1 MKALN
6 GAQVPGLRAA
16 WAAEGG
22 LAALWVLANGVNGL
36 SYRPQLDDWFY
47 IGRAATW
54 ACGAPW
60 GLYLAHYLYASRPLS
75 FMADVMLWSRFWPHL
90 AVPWAFMLA
99 VMFVTAILTRRLVQ
113 SLTGQPFWWGT
124 AAILFFPGAVEGQD
138 WLVGSTGIVAMLFFG
153 VLGFWALVLALRAV
167 SRRRTWIWVGAAFL
181 AFLVSDLCYEQAW
194 FVVAALLLLFGWVN
208 RRRFW
213 QIVAPGAAALAA
225 TAGWYLAH
233 RAEMAANG
241 HVAVHSLAEALTE
254 LRLVVPQ
261 VVALWTV
268 ILKAA
273 THESL
278 IVWRVSGW
286 WWAAALPLAA
296 LTGWAVARA
305 ARRAPEGPGWSWVA
319 VGVAVWGLSYFTWLL
334 AQYGWVSTRSMA
346 LAAFGA
352 AAVLEGLLMLA
363 RRAWPGRDAVAAATG
378 FLLAV
383 ALLMG
388 ANLRAQDLV
397 AYRASGRLDASLA
410 SRTLAI
416 LNAHH
421 IKSGVLVTSFSPLT
435 WVPWDYFYH
444 NHIQDNWSAPSG
456 IQFMLEDMSHGH
468 NRYVVMFP
476 SPAAHED
483 RAVGLVAVT
492 TPPKAQDLSMAGA
505 TSGIVLEVRY
515 GGLHPSLVRAVW
527 YGPTVQPVDRS
538 GPPLSCVLGP

>member
-1 MKALN
+1 M
-6 GAQVPGLRAA
+6 
-16 WAAEGG
+16 
-22 LAALWVLANGVNGL
+22 AALWVLANGVNGF
-36 SYRPQLDDWFY
+36 SYRPQLDDWFF
-47 IGRAATW
+47 IGHAATW

-90 AVPWAFMLA
+90 AGPWAFMLA
-99 VMFVTAILTRRLVQ
+99 LMFFTAILTRRLVQ
-113 SLTGQPFWWGT
+113 RLTGQPFWWGT

-138 WLVGSTGIVAMLFFG
+138 WLVGSTAIVAMLFFA
-153 VLGFWALVLALRAV
+153 VLGFWALALSLQAV
-167 SRRRTWIWVGAAFL
+167 SRRRQWAWWSAAFG
-181 AFLVSDLCYEQAW
+181 AFLISDLCYEQGW
-194 FVVAALLLLFGWVN
+194 FVVVALLLLFGWVN

-213 QIVAPGAAALAA
+213 QVVTPGAAALAA

-233 RAEMAANG
+233 RAQMASNG
-241 HVAVHSLAEALTE
+241 HTSVHSLAQALAE
-254 LRLVVPQ
+254 FRLVAPQ
-261 VVALWTV
+261 VAALWTV

-296 LTGWAVARA
+296 LGGWAVARA
-305 ARRAPEGPGWSWVA
+305 ARRAPESPWFAWIA
-319 VGVAVWGLSYFTWLL
+319 VGTVVWALSYFTWLL

-352 AAVLEGLLMLA
+352 AAVLEGLLLLA
-363 RRAWPGRDAVAAATG
+363 RRVSPSRGGVAAATG

-397 AYRASGRLDASLA
+397 AYRASGRLDAQMA

-421 IKSGVLVTSFSPLT
+421 IKNGVLVTAFSPLT

-444 NHIQDNWSAPSG
+444 NHIQDNWSEPSG
-456 IQFMLEDMSHGH
+456 IQFMLEDLSGGH
-468 NRYVVMFP
+468 NHYVVLFP

-483 RAVGLVAVT
+483 HAVGLVAVT
-492 TPPKAQDLSMAGA
+492 TPPQAQDLTLAGA
-505 TSGIVLEVRY
+505 TSGIVLEVQY
-515 GGLHPSLVRAVW
+515 GGLHPRLVRAIW
-527 YGPTVQPVDRS
+527 YGRAIQPVDRS
-538 GPPLSCVLGP
+538 GPPLSCPTGP